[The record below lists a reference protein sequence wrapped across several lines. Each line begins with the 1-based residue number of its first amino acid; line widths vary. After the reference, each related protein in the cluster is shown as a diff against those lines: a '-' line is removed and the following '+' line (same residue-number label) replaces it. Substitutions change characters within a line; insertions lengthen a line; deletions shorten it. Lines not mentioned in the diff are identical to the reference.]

1 MLFRVAVPAVM
12 LVAVAGAPV
21 MAAPKVAE
29 AAKMAPVCE
38 AALTALNQKID
49 PTSLPMKVLNDH
61 TKVGPYR
68 PDNPQKK
75 LGGVKANTVLTGT
88 VEYQDGADRRTAP
101 YICIGTQKEAG
112 YVYSSRGHVDS
123 PDRMIAPVQ
132 ECYDK
137 NGGGPGPAATT
148 CIGAVV
154 AKSEED
160 LKTASAAAR
169 VKAEAVSPDELKN
182 FDASAQE
189 YANYRARSCSVFKA
203 TDAATDATDF
213 LNACVARMNAARV
226 TKLTTAGSAPTK

>member
-1 MLFRVAVPAVM
+1 MPPWSFSTFTTRVCPRRAHSASTCRRGALRALSVTKPPSKRSVTGSAAAGSATMSTNGRMRATVMTTRLYGRLPGPARSAVSLPEPGTLPYTSSSSSRPRPRQRRGLRSSGWRRSMLFRGAGPAVM

-61 TKVGPYR
+61 TKVGPYL

-101 YICIGTQKEAG
+101 YICIGTQ
-112 YVYSSRGHVDS
+112 
-123 PDRMIAPVQ
+123 
-132 ECYDK
+132 
-137 NGGGPGPAATT
+137 
-148 CIGAVV
+148 
-154 AKSEED
+154 
-160 LKTASAAAR
+160 
-169 VKAEAVSPDELKN
+169 
-182 FDASAQE
+182 
-189 YANYRARSCSVFKA
+189 
-203 TDAATDATDF
+203 
-213 LNACVARMNAARV
+213 
-226 TKLTTAGSAPTK
+226 